1 MSAPIGPNHEQTGPN
16 SQAKPV
22 TNEPTTQEIKDWNVD
37 KLLEWIKQKKP
48 DLLRDEDLE
57 KLKTERISGQAFL
70 KYAGN
75 TDFFQN
81 NCHLPAG
88 TSSDLADLAKELA
101 YPATETNDRKSKYYL
116 SYHASH
122 AEVHCPRW
130 LRLHLISVLFTSTS
144 IGADDG
150 Y

>member
-1 MSAPIGPNHEQTGPN
+1 MSAPIEPNHEQTGPS

-22 TNEPTTQEIKDWNVD
+22 TTQEIKDWNVD
-37 KLLEWIKQKKP
+37 ELLKWIKQKKS
-48 DLLRDEDLE
+48 DLLRDEDIE
-57 KLKTERISGQAFL
+57 KFKTERISGQTFL

-101 YPATETNDRKSKYYL
+101 DPATETNDRKSKYYL
-116 SYHASH
+116 SYHAD
-122 AEVHCPRW
+122 VHCPRW
-130 LRLHLISVLFTSTS
+130 LRHTCYT
-144 IGADDG
+144 
-150 Y
+150 

>member
-1 MSAPIGPNHEQTGPN
+1 MSALIKPNHEQTGPS

-22 TNEPTTQEIKDWNVD
+22 TNEPTTQDIKGWNVA

-48 DLLRDEDLE
+48 DLLRDEDIE
-57 KLKTERISGQAFL
+57 KFETERISGRTFL

-75 TDFFQN
+75 TDFFRN
-81 NCHLPAG
+81 DCHLPPR

-101 YPATETNDRKSKYYL
+101 DPATETNDRKSKYYL

-122 AEVHCPRW
+122 ADVHCPRW
-130 LRLHLISVLFTSTS
+130 LRHAATPDICTLYFHFYRS
-144 IGADDG
+144 
-150 Y
+150 